1 MNELNEKSE
10 LYVEKDELIRRYI
23 KDQRRFKVGSF
34 YSDRVIPEN
43 YKKRISLTKTYKVS
57 ESFVKEAFL
66 KIEKDSCAIA
76 GKNPNSLIIID
87 YIGLYNHFFKN
98 EVAIRVNISVYEDTR
113 IDDSLLIKARK
124 IYEKK
129 LFKLKTRPNSFSER
143 ILGRSTDDEG
153 IAFDLTMKFVNR
165 ELTKE

>member
-87 YIGLYNHFFKN
+87 YIGLYNHSFKN
-98 EVAIRVNISVYEDTR
+98 EVAIRVHISVYEDTR
-113 IDDSLLIKARK
+113 IDNSLLIKAK
-124 IYEKK
+124 EIYEKR
-129 LFKLKTRPNSFSER
+129 LFNLKTRPSSFSER

-153 IAFDLTMKFVNR
+153 IAFDWAMKFINR
-165 ELTKE
+165 KIIKE

>member
-66 KIEKDSCAIA
+66 KIEKDSAQ
-76 GKNPNSLIIID
+76 SL
-87 YIGLYNHFFKN
+87 
-98 EVAIRVNISVYEDTR
+98 
-113 IDDSLLIKARK
+113 
-124 IYEKK
+124 EK
-129 LFKLKTRPNSFSER
+129 TP
-143 ILGRSTDDEG
+143 I
-153 IAFDLTMKFVNR
+153 V
-165 ELTKE
+165 